1 MATRAE
7 NTGLLIDA
15 SKSDPVAAAALVPV
29 VYDELRHLAAGILR
43 GERPGLTLHATDL
56 VHEAYLRLIDQTR
69 ASMENRRHF
78 LAIAAQQMRRILI
91 DAARRK
97 KTAKRGGEW
106 QRITLG
112 GVIDPQ
118 TESEID
124 IERLEQALQTLS
136 GLHARQAQIV
146 ELRYFG
152 GLTVAEVAEVL
163 EVSERTVADDW
174 RMAKA
179 WLFAHLS
186 TPRESTE

>member
-1 MATRAE
+1 MATPAE
-7 NTGLLIDA
+7 NTSILIDA
-15 SKSDPVAAAALVPV
+15 SSNDPVAAAALVPL
-29 VYDELRHLAAGILR
+29 VYNELRQLAAGSLR
-43 GERPGLTLHATDL
+43 GEHPGLTLHATDL

-91 DAARRK
+91 DAARKK

-112 GVIDPQ
+112 GVIDPA
-118 TESEID
+118 TDTEID
-124 IERLEQALQTLS
+124 VERLEQALVALTA
-136 GLHARQAQIV
+136 LHSRQAQIV

-152 GLTVAEVAEVL
+152 GLTVPEVATVL
-163 EVSERTVADDW
+163 AVSERTVADDW

-179 WLFAHLS
+179 WLFQHLS
-186 TPRESTE
+186 LGQE